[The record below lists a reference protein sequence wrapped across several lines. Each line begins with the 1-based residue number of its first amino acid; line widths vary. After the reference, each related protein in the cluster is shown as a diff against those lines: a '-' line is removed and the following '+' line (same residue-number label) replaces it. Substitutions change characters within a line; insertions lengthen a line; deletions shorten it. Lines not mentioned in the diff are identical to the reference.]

1 MRYERLSILND
12 PNANP
17 AHKPYFAP
25 MSDDVYIF
33 IARNFF
39 QQLNITAITE
49 DNFHHI
55 LDALCAYRTI
65 YYHLGVYELVDSVN
79 FILDELCEYLPVEPK
94 LRYRHRNS
102 LYRPPYEE
110 LYFSQA
116 QKHKFVENVNPDAQE
131 EYNNAIYGRAR
142 WCKDEKKKRYF
153 IVPTMWR
160 NKEKAKLSNLNE
172 PKSTI
177 IDEIPNEYPEEQ
189 IDKDV
194 YDYLYLDTIRDI
206 EASRRKERK
215 EKYYQDIH
223 EYSERAYKEKTTTKQ
238 DNNGTSNS
246 KQDTSTNH
254 NTLNSEQGTSIHK
267 DFQDTLDSEDEDDA
281 SEFLNGPRYVRADVS
296 NLNKDAVDY
305 LFEIGLLVSGDKCE
319 EQETEIDIKNTKNTK
334 KYDKNTKN
342 IENNIQSANCVN
354 TTTQSTANTML
365 NDNIIIDNKS
375 TINIKAEDNQNK
387 INENTKKYTKNTENI
402 KNNTENTQIDTTN
415 TLNIDRNLEH
425 IKSKEI
431 LDMVNKI
438 KKKG

>member
-160 NKEKAKLSNLNE
+160 NEEKTKLNNLNE

-189 IDKDV
+189 IDKNV

-223 EYSERAYKEKTTTKQ
+223 EYSERAYKEKASSKQ
-238 DNNGTSNS
+238 DSSHQDNLNS
-246 KQDTSTNH
+246 KQGTNAQPNTLDSGQNISTNSNRINSEQDTST
-254 NTLNSEQGTSIHK
+254 HK
-267 DFQDTLDSEDEDDA
+267 DLQSTLDNDEEDDA
-281 SEFLNGPRYVRADVS
+281 SEFLTGPRYVRADVS

-319 EQETEIDIKNTKNTK
+319 EQETETDIKYTK
-334 KYDKNTKN
+334 
-342 IENNIQSANCVN
+342 
-354 TTTQSTANTML
+354 
-365 NDNIIIDNKS
+365 
-375 TINIKAEDNQNK
+375 
-387 INENTKKYTKNTENI
+387 NTKKYTKNTENI

>member
-65 YYHLGVYELVDSVN
+65 YFHLGVYELVDSVN

-160 NKEKAKLSNLNE
+160 NEEKAKLSNLNE

-223 EYSERAYKEKTTTKQ
+223 EYSERAYKEKASSKQ
-238 DNNGTSNS
+238 DSSHQDNLNS
-246 KQDTSTNH
+246 KQGTNAQPNTLDSGQNIDTQHS
-254 NTLNSEQGTSIHK
+254 TLNSEQDTSTHK
-267 DFQDTLDSEDEDDA
+267 DLQSTLDNDEEDDA
-281 SEFLNGPRYVRADVS
+281 SEFLTGPRYVRADVS

-319 EQETEIDIKNTKNTK
+319 EQETETDIKYTKNTK
-334 KYDKNTKN
+334 KY
-342 IENNIQSANCVN
+342 
-354 TTTQSTANTML
+354 
-365 NDNIIIDNKS
+365 
-375 TINIKAEDNQNK
+375 
-387 INENTKKYTKNTENI
+387 TENI
-402 KNNTENTQIDTTN
+402 KNN
-415 TLNIDRNLEH
+415 LEH
-425 IKSKEI
+425 VKSKEI

>member
-116 QKHKFVENVNPDAQE
+116 QKHKFVENVNPAAQE

-160 NKEKAKLSNLNE
+160 NEEKAKLSNLNE

-223 EYSERAYKEKTTTKQ
+223 EYSERAYKEKASSKQ
-238 DNNGTSNS
+238 DSSHQDNLNS
-246 KQDTSTNH
+246 KQGTNAQPNTLDSGQNIDTQHSIQNDEQGINNQYSTLDSGQDTSQPNTLDSGQNTSTNSNRINSEQDTSTHSSNLP
-254 NTLNSEQGTSIHK
+254 NTST
-267 DFQDTLDSEDEDDA
+267 QDEDEEDDA
-281 SEFLNGPRYVRADVS
+281 SEFLTGPRYVRADVS

-319 EQETEIDIKNTKNTK
+319 EQETETDIKYTK
-334 KYDKNTKN
+334 
-342 IENNIQSANCVN
+342 
-354 TTTQSTANTML
+354 
-365 NDNIIIDNKS
+365 
-375 TINIKAEDNQNK
+375 
-387 INENTKKYTKNTENI
+387 NTKKYTKNI
-402 KNNTENTQIDTTN
+402 KNN
-415 TLNIDRNLEH
+415 LEH
-425 IKSKEI
+425 VKSKEI

>member
-160 NKEKAKLSNLNE
+160 NEEKAKLSNLNE

-223 EYSERAYKEKTTTKQ
+223 EYSERAYKEKASSKQ
-238 DNNGTSNS
+238 DSSHQDNLNS
-246 KQDTSTNH
+246 KQGTNAQPNTLDSGQNTSTNSNRINSEQDTST
-254 NTLNSEQGTSIHK
+254 HK
-267 DFQDTLDSEDEDDA
+267 DLQSTLDNDEEDDA
-281 SEFLNGPRYVRADVS
+281 SEFLTGPRYVRADVS

-319 EQETEIDIKNTKNTK
+319 EQDAKTDIKYTK
-334 KYDKNTKN
+334 
-342 IENNIQSANCVN
+342 
-354 TTTQSTANTML
+354 
-365 NDNIIIDNKS
+365 
-375 TINIKAEDNQNK
+375 
-387 INENTKKYTKNTENI
+387 NTKKYTKNI
-402 KNNTENTQIDTTN
+402 KNN
-415 TLNIDRNLEH
+415 LEH
-425 IKSKEI
+425 VKSKEI

-438 KKKG
+438 KNKG

>member
-160 NKEKAKLSNLNE
+160 NEEKAKLSNLNE

-223 EYSERAYKEKTTTKQ
+223 EYSERAYKEKASSKQ
-238 DNNGTSNS
+238 DSSHQDNLNS
-246 KQDTSTNH
+246 KQGTNAQPNTLDSGQNISTNSNRINSEQDTST
-254 NTLNSEQGTSIHK
+254 HK
-267 DFQDTLDSEDEDDA
+267 DLQSTLDNDEEDDA
-281 SEFLNGPRYVRADVS
+281 SEFLTGPRYVRADVS

-319 EQETEIDIKNTKNTK
+319 EQETETDIKYTKNTK
-334 KYDKNTKN
+334 KYTEN
-342 IENNIQSANCVN
+342 IENN
-354 TTTQSTANTML
+354 
-365 NDNIIIDNKS
+365 
-375 TINIKAEDNQNK
+375 
-387 INENTKKYTKNTENI
+387 
-402 KNNTENTQIDTTN
+402 
-415 TLNIDRNLEH
+415 LEH
-425 IKSKEI
+425 VKSKEI

>member
-160 NKEKAKLSNLNE
+160 NEEKAKLSNLNE

-223 EYSERAYKEKTTTKQ
+223 EYSERAYKEKASSKQ
-238 DNNGTSNS
+238 DSSYQDNLNS
-246 KQDTSTNH
+246 KQGTNAQPNTLDSGQNIDTQHS
-254 NTLNSEQGTSIHK
+254 TLNSEQDTSTHSSNLPNTST
-267 DFQDTLDSEDEDDA
+267 QDEDEEDDA
-281 SEFLNGPRYVRADVS
+281 SEFLTGPRYVRADVS

-319 EQETEIDIKNTKNTK
+319 EQETKTDIKYTK
-334 KYDKNTKN
+334 
-342 IENNIQSANCVN
+342 
-354 TTTQSTANTML
+354 
-365 NDNIIIDNKS
+365 
-375 TINIKAEDNQNK
+375 
-387 INENTKKYTKNTENI
+387 NTKKYTKNI
-402 KNNTENTQIDTTN
+402 KNN
-415 TLNIDRNLEH
+415 LEH
-425 IKSKEI
+425 VKSKEI

>member
-65 YYHLGVYELVDSVN
+65 YFHLGVYELVDSVN

-160 NKEKAKLSNLNE
+160 NEEKAKLSNLNE

-223 EYSERAYKEKTTTKQ
+223 EYSERAYKEKASSKQYSSHQ
-238 DNNGTSNS
+238 DNLNSKQGTNAQTNTLDSEQDIDVQHNTLNIEQEISAQQATDNMSGTPNS
-246 KQDTSTNH
+246 KQDTSTNS
-254 NTLNSEQGTSIHK
+254 NRINSEQDTSTHSSNLPNTST
-267 DFQDTLDSEDEDDA
+267 QDEDEEDDA
-281 SEFLNGPRYVRADVS
+281 SEFLTGPRYVRADVS

-319 EQETEIDIKNTKNTK
+319 EQETETDIKYTK
-334 KYDKNTKN
+334 
-342 IENNIQSANCVN
+342 
-354 TTTQSTANTML
+354 
-365 NDNIIIDNKS
+365 
-375 TINIKAEDNQNK
+375 
-387 INENTKKYTKNTENI
+387 NTKKYTKNTEN
-402 KNNTENTQIDTTN
+402 
-415 TLNIDRNLEH
+415 NLEH
-425 IKSKEI
+425 VKSKEI

>member
-65 YYHLGVYELVDSVN
+65 YFHLGVYELVDSVN

-116 QKHKFVENVNPDAQE
+116 QKHKFVENVNPAAQE

-160 NKEKAKLSNLNE
+160 NEEKAKLSNLNE

-223 EYSERAYKEKTTTKQ
+223 EYSERAYKEKASSKQ
-238 DNNGTSNS
+238 DSSHQDNLNS
-246 KQDTSTNH
+246 KQGTNAQPNTLDSGQNIDTQHS
-254 NTLNSEQGTSIHK
+254 TLNSEQDTSTHK
-267 DFQDTLDSEDEDDA
+267 DLQSTLDNDEEDDA
-281 SEFLNGPRYVRADVS
+281 SEFLTGPRYVRADVS

-319 EQETEIDIKNTKNTK
+319 EQETETDIKYTKNTK
-334 KYDKNTKN
+334 KY
-342 IENNIQSANCVN
+342 
-354 TTTQSTANTML
+354 
-365 NDNIIIDNKS
+365 
-375 TINIKAEDNQNK
+375 
-387 INENTKKYTKNTENI
+387 TENI
-402 KNNTENTQIDTTN
+402 KNN
-415 TLNIDRNLEH
+415 LEH
-425 IKSKEI
+425 VKSKEI